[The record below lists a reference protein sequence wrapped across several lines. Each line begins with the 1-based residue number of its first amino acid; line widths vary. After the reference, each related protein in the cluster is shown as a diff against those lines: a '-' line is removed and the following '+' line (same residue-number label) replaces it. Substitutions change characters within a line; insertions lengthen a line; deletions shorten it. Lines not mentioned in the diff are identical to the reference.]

1 MRISSPDGQ
10 RSQDIEATV
19 DTGTAYTTLPG
30 RLPRELAV
38 GAVGKRRCLLADGRR
53 IEMGYREARAKVD
66 GDSVTT
72 VAVFGEDDVPD
83 LLGAYTLES
92 LAMDPVEQQLVSTHL
107 IMY

>member
-1 MRISSPDGQ
+1 MS
-10 RSQDIEATV
+10 
-19 DTGTAYTTLPG
+19 
-30 RLPRELAV
+30 
-38 GAVGKRRCLLADGRR
+38 
-53 IEMGYREARAKVD
+53 YREARAKVD